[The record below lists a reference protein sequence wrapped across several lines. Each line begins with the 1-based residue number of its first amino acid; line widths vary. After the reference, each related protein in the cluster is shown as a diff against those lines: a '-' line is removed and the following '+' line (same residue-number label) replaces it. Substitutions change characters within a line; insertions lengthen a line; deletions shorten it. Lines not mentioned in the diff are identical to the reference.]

1 MGLYNNYFNIDKSI
15 IKLCGE
21 NHCVIGT
28 IYNIYHINKCL
39 ELMLEYE
46 KINGKYDFIIKIR
59 PDLYINDIEFEEII
73 NLVKLK
79 KNKIFV
85 SKNTSNNF
93 QKSDKFFLGNR
104 SIFIDFIKKIIIYRN
119 KIWKNHYEQSTPLNL
134 VPIGERLF
142 NLVIIEYNFDYFILN
157 DKETKIIRN

>member
-79 KNKIFV
+79 KIKFLFPKIHPIIF
-85 SKNTSNNF
+85 KRAINF
-93 QKSDKFFLGNR
+93 F
-104 SIFIDFIKKIIIYRN
+104 
-119 KIWKNHYEQSTPLNL
+119 
-134 VPIGERLF
+134 
-142 NLVIIEYNFDYFILN
+142 
-157 DKETKIIRN
+157 

>member
-104 SIFIDFIKKIIIYRN
+104 SNFIDFIKKIIIYRN
-119 KIWKNHYEQSTPLNL
+119 KIWKNHYEQSTPWNL

-157 DKETKIIRN
+157 DKETKIIRK